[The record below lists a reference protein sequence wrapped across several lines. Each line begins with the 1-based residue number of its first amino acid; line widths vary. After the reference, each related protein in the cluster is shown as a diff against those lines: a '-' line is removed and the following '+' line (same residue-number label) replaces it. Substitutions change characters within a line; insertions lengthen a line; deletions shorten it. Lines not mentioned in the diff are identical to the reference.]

1 MTAFRVVVHKYR
13 CCRVFP
19 HLCSCGK
26 TSLLKSFLG
35 IIHDKFLSKGIDEML
50 GPSADNEFIGIGL
63 CELNGVADDISPES
77 ARGADEHR
85 VVFARFHARQ
95 RHDVALSAADFLKF
109 IENAVVEHQHH
120 RGVGKVVLDT
130 SLKVLRNTKVEKPEN
145 LIFIKDGDD
154 LSAYGFDAKIIGM
167 PGHTKGSIGVDVEGT
182 HLLVGDEL
190 DNWISPATGH
200 LYNDLDAIKNSADKI
215 VKLGERTLYY
225 GHGKPTKN
233 KFKLL

>member
-1 MTAFRVVVHKYR
+1 MTQIHWIKCKTDNCYVVENGSDAILVDTGSAISCDKVLEECSKYNMKLIVLTHVHFDHAENAAK
-13 CCRVFP
+13 
-19 HLCSCGK
+19 
-26 TSLLKSFLG
+26 
-35 IIHDKFLSKGIDEML
+35 LSKHFNIPVACHEADVELFESFDKQPMESYGI
-50 GPSADNEFIGIGL
+50 
-63 CELNGVADDISPES
+63 
-77 ARGADEHR
+77 
-85 VVFARFHARQ
+85 
-95 RHDVALSAADFLKF
+95 
-109 IENAVVEHQHH
+109 
-120 RGVGKVVLDT
+120 VGKVVLDT

-145 LIFIKDGDD
+145 LIFIKDGGD

>member
-1 MTAFRVVVHKYR
+1 MAQIHWIKCKTDNCYVVENGSDAILVDTGSAICYDKVLEECSKYNMKLIVLTHVHFDHAENAAK
-13 CCRVFP
+13 
-19 HLCSCGK
+19 
-26 TSLLKSFLG
+26 
-35 IIHDKFLSKGIDEML
+35 LSKHFNIPVACHEADVELFESFDKQPMESYGI
-50 GPSADNEFIGIGL
+50 
-63 CELNGVADDISPES
+63 
-77 ARGADEHR
+77 
-85 VVFARFHARQ
+85 
-95 RHDVALSAADFLKF
+95 
-109 IENAVVEHQHH
+109 
-120 RGVGKVVLDT
+120 VGKVVLDT

-233 KFKLL
+233 KFKLI

>member
-1 MTAFRVVVHKYR
+1 MTQIHWIKCKTDNCYVVENGSDAILVDTGSAISYNKVLEECSKYNMKLIVLTHVHFDHAENAAK
-13 CCRVFP
+13 
-19 HLCSCGK
+19 
-26 TSLLKSFLG
+26 
-35 IIHDKFLSKGIDEML
+35 LSKHFNIPVACHEADVELFESFDKQPMESYGI
-50 GPSADNEFIGIGL
+50 
-63 CELNGVADDISPES
+63 
-77 ARGADEHR
+77 
-85 VVFARFHARQ
+85 
-95 RHDVALSAADFLKF
+95 
-109 IENAVVEHQHH
+109 
-120 RGVGKVVLDT
+120 VGKVVLDT

>member
-1 MTAFRVVVHKYR
+1 MTQIHWIKCKTDNCYVVENGSDAILVDTGSAISCDKVLEECSKYNMKLIVLTHVHFDHAENAAK
-13 CCRVFP
+13 
-19 HLCSCGK
+19 
-26 TSLLKSFLG
+26 
-35 IIHDKFLSKGIDEML
+35 LSKHFNIPVACHEADVELFESFDKQPMESYGI
-50 GPSADNEFIGIGL
+50 
-63 CELNGVADDISPES
+63 
-77 ARGADEHR
+77 
-85 VVFARFHARQ
+85 
-95 RHDVALSAADFLKF
+95 
-109 IENAVVEHQHH
+109 
-120 RGVGKVVLDT
+120 VGKVVLDT

>member
-1 MTAFRVVVHKYR
+1 MTQIHWIKCKTDNCYVVENGSDAILVDTGSAICYDKVLEECSKYNMKLIVLTHVH
-13 CCRVFP
+13 F
-19 HLCSCGK
+19 
-26 TSLLKSFLG
+26 
-35 IIHDKFLSKGIDEML
+35 D
-50 GPSADNEFIGIGL
+50 
-63 CELNGVADDISPES
+63 
-77 ARGADEHR
+77 
-85 VVFARFHARQ
+85 HA
-95 RHDVALSAADFLKF
+95 
-109 IENAVVEHQHH
+109 ENAAKRSKHFNIPVACHEADVELFESFDKQPMESY
-120 RGVGKVVLDT
+120 GIVGKVVLDT